1 MHVDLTFT
9 PAELTHCALAG
20 KVAVVIDVFR
30 FTTAAQA
37 ALEAG
42 AAGVFVVREIEEAL
56 SMRSNDPSLQL
67 AGERHALKV
76 PGFDFGNSPLEFP
89 PEDVRG
95 RKIVWCTTNG
105 TNAVTMAQQADQ
117 VILASLR
124 SAKAAAQY
132 VRDRGLDCVLVPA
145 GLRGRYS
152 LEDTWCAGYIA
163 REIGA
168 SHVSDSVQTALM
180 VSECFAVNDLRHSE
194 HGRVLSGLGLDAD
207 LDYCLELDRSSAV
220 ILQDKESGWC
230 SLSHVG

>member
-1 MHVDLTFT
+1 MHLDLTFT
-9 PAELTHCALAG
+9 PAELTHFSLKG

-42 AAGVFVVREIEEAL
+42 AAGIFVVREIEEAL
-56 SMRSNDPSLQL
+56 KMHSADTSLLL
-67 AGERHALKV
+67 AGERHALKI

-89 PEDVRG
+89 PEEIKG

-105 TNAVTMAQQADQ
+105 TNAVTMAQEADR

-132 VRDRGLDCVLVPA
+132 VMDQGLDCVLVPA

-168 SHVSDSVQTALM
+168 SHISDSVQAALM
-180 VSECFAVNDLRHSE
+180 ITKRYSLSDLRHSE
-194 HGRVLSGLGLDAD
+194 HGRVLAELGLEDD
-207 LDYCLELDRSSAV
+207 LDYCLVLDSSSRV
-220 ILQDKESGWC
+220 IVQDKESGWC
-230 SLSHVG
+230 VLFQDV